1 MKNKTSIKY
10 LLIIFII
17 IGIILF
23 FILSLLTSIS
33 KLDDYIMYG
42 NKKCDDSKKNILIKP
57 IYTYD
62 TSSIEKAMGVS
73 EYIFIGKINR
83 ILRTEYKDRILIQKE
98 FFRKSISSTPY
109 TIYSLSVVENINR
122 KLITNK
128 EIEIAQMGGINEDGG
143 CTFIDGFY
151 YLDTNKYYLFMVN
164 ANEELNYILDISDFN
179 RFKILGDKF
188 NKDKDLK
195 SIMESYNNKIMNMKY
210 LKEEQTISKYDEDY
224 NKGD

>member
-1 MKNKTSIKY
+1 MKNKPSIKY

-23 FILSLLTSIS
+23 FILSLMTSIS

-98 FFRKSISSTPY
+98 FFR
-109 TIYSLSVVENINR
+109 
-122 KLITNK
+122 
-128 EIEIAQMGGINEDGG
+128 
-143 CTFIDGFY
+143 
-151 YLDTNKYYLFMVN
+151 
-164 ANEELNYILDISDFN
+164 
-179 RFKILGDKF
+179 
-188 NKDKDLK
+188 
-195 SIMESYNNKIMNMKY
+195 
-210 LKEEQTISKYDEDY
+210 
-224 NKGD
+224 